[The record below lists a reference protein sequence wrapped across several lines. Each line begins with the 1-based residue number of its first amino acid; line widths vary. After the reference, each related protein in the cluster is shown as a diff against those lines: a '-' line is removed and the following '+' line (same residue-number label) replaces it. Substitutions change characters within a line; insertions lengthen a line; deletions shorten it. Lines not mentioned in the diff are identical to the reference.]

1 MLASIQRVYYKDIIG
16 NIRAVEGGVP
26 WETGAEMEISMQ
38 GIYWGV

>member
-16 NIRAVEGGVP
+16 GIRAVQGEVP
-26 WETGAEMEISMQ
+26 WETGTGMEIGMQ